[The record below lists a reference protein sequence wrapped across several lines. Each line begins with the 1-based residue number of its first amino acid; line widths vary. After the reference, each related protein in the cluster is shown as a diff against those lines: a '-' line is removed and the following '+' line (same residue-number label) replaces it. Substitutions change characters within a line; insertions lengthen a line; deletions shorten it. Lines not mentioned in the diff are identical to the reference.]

1 LHTNRPERRQSRTK
15 EKLETEN
22 RGSQEGEIK
31 TKKKR
36 GNGEVERRRMRM
48 KKRASA
54 TCPHA
59 RMPTYSLTFLAI
71 VYIVFTIAV
80 SLSNAGERVVR
91 VGVYDNAPKIFVSES
106 GKPEGI
112 FIDIIEYIAA
122 HERWKLSY
130 IHGTW
135 GEGLARLERGEIDLM
150 PDVAYTAER
159 DKRYSFN
166 KVPVLSSWF
175 QVYSRQGSGIRSLLD
190 MRWKRI
196 AVLEGSIQQE
206 AFIRMAE
213 SFDLHITIVAVP
225 EYDKVFETVSRGEAD
240 AAVANHFY
248 GALHARKFGLE
259 DTAVVF
265 NPSALYYASRKG
277 VNDQLL
283 NVIDNNLSGLKKDTH
298 SMYYKSLNR
307 WTSEEVEFE
316 LPTWMRT
323 LGIIIGLALIMSIIG
338 AILLKHQVN
347 MRTRELREANQRM
360 EERIIERT
368 AELAAAME
376 KAQAADKLKSAF
388 LATMSH
394 ELRTPLNSII
404 GFTGIILRERVGPLN
419 DEQKKQLNMVRSS
432 SQHLLALINDVL
444 DISKIEAGQLQ
455 LAYEDVDARQV
466 IEKVVQTTRPLAENK
481 GIGLDFRIIDG
492 DTGIKADYRR
502 LEQILLNLVGNAIKF
517 TEKGSVNIICESDG
531 PNLNV
536 RVVDTGIGIKEEDME
551 TIFKTFRQIDS
562 GISRRQEGTGLGL
575 SISKRLVK
583 LMGGSIRVT
592 SVFGSGS
599 TFSFSIPKERKTG

>member
-1 LHTNRPERRQSRTK
+1 MHVCGCSRKKDTNLSKGKT
-15 EKLETEN
+15 ET
-22 RGSQEGEIK
+22 
-31 TKKKR
+31 
-36 GNGEVERRRMRM
+36 
-48 KKRASA
+48 
-54 TCPHA
+54 
-59 RMPTYSLTFLAI
+59 LTFFAI
-71 VYIVFTIAV
+71 VYIVFTISV
-80 SLSNAGERVVR
+80 SLSNAVERVVR
-91 VGVYDNAPKIFVSES
+91 VGVYDNAPKVFISES

-112 FIDIIEYIAA
+112 FIDIIEHIARQ
-122 HERWKLSY
+122 ERWTLHY
-130 IHGTW
+130 VAGTW
-135 GEGLARLERGEIDLM
+135 GECLSRLERGEIDFM
-150 PDVAYTAER
+150 PDVAYTADR
-159 DKRYSFN
+159 AKKYSFN

-175 QVYSRQGSGIRSLLD
+175 QVYSRKESGIRSLLD
-190 MRWKRI
+190 LRWKRI
-196 AVLEGSIQQE
+196 VVLDGSVQQE
-206 AFIRMAE
+206 AFVRMAGAFE
-213 SFDLHITIVAVP
+213 LHMTIIPVSDY
-225 EYDKVFETVSRGEAD
+225 EKVFETVARGEAD
-240 AAVANHFY
+240 AAIVNHFY

-265 NPSALYYASRKG
+265 SPSALYFASPKG
-277 VNDQLL
+277 ANEQLL
-283 NVIDNNLSGLKKDTH
+283 SAIDANLSKLKKDTH
-298 SMYYKSLNR
+298 SIYYQSLKH
-307 WTSEEVEFE
+307 WTTEEVQFQ
-316 LPTWMRT
+316 LPAW
-323 LGIIIGLALIMSIIG
+323 LKISGIIAGFILLASLFWSIV
-338 AILLKHQVN
+338 LKHQVN
-347 MRTRELREANQRM
+347 ARTRDLQKVNQQM
-360 EERIIERT
+360 EKRIIERT
-368 AELAAAME
+368 AELAEAME

-455 LAYEDVDARQV
+455 LAYEDVDVRQV

-481 GIGLDFRIIDG
+481 GIGLDFRIING

-531 PNLNV
+531 SNLNV
-536 RVVDTGIGIKEEDME
+536 RVVDTGIGIREEDME

-562 GISRRQEGTGLGL
+562 GISRKQEGTGLGL

-583 LMGGSIRVT
+583 LMGGSIQVT

>member
-1 LHTNRPERRQSRTK
+1 
-15 EKLETEN
+15 
-22 RGSQEGEIK
+22 
-31 TKKKR
+31 
-36 GNGEVERRRMRM
+36 M

-80 SLSNAGERVVR
+80 SLSSAGERVVR

-122 HERWKLSY
+122 HERWKLRY
-130 IHGTW
+130 VHCAWNDCLT
-135 GEGLARLERGEIDLM
+135 RLERGEIDLM

-175 QVYSRQGSGIRSLLD
+175 QVYSLRGSGIKSLMDL
-190 MRWKRI
+190 RGKRI
-196 AVLEGSIQQE
+196 AVLKNSVQQE
-206 AFIRMAE
+206 VFARMAE
-213 SFDLHITIVAVP
+213 SFGLHINIVTVQ
-225 EYDKVFETVSRGEAD
+225 EYDEVFEFVKRGEAD
-240 AAVANHFY
+240 VAVANHFY
-248 GALHARKFGLE
+248 GTLHARQFGLE
-259 DTAVVF
+259 DTAIVF
-265 NPSALYYASRKG
+265 NPSALYFASRRG
-277 VNDQLL
+277 NEELL
-283 NVIDNNLSGLKKDTH
+283 NAIDNILPGLKKDTH
-298 SMYYKSLNR
+298 SIYYKSLNR

-316 LPTWMRT
+316 LPAWMRT

-455 LAYEDVDARQV
+455 LAYEDVDVRQV

-502 LEQILLNLVGNAIKF
+502 LEQILLNLAGNAIKF

-536 RVVDTGIGIKEEDME
+536 RVVDTGIGIREEDME

-562 GISRRQEGTGLGL
+562 GISRKQEGTGLGL

>member
-1 LHTNRPERRQSRTK
+1 MHVFGCSRKKDTNLSKGKP
-15 EKLETEN
+15 
-22 RGSQEGEIK
+22 
-31 TKKKR
+31 
-36 GNGEVERRRMRM
+36 V
-48 KKRASA
+48 
-54 TCPHA
+54 
-59 RMPTYSLTFLAI
+59 PTYSITFLAI

-91 VGVYDNAPKIFVSES
+91 VGVYDNAPKIFISEY

-112 FIDIIEYIAA
+112 FIDIIEHIARL
-122 HERWKLSY
+122 EKWKLRY
-130 IHGTW
+130 VHGTW
-135 GEGLARLERGEIDLM
+135 GECLSRLEKGEIDLM
-150 PDVAYTAER
+150 PDVAYTADR
-159 DKRYSFN
+159 AKKYSFN

-175 QVYSRQGSGIRSLLD
+175 QVYSRKESGIRSLLD
-190 MRWKRI
+190 LRWKRI
-196 AVLEGSIQQE
+196 AVLDGSVQQE
-206 AFIRMAE
+206 AFVRMAGAFE
-213 SFDLHITIVAVP
+213 LHMTIIPVSDY
-225 EYDKVFETVSRGEAD
+225 EKVFETVARGEAD
-240 AAVANHFY
+240 AAIVNHFY
-248 GALHARKFGLE
+248 GALHARKHGLE

-265 NPSALYYASRKG
+265 SPSALYFTSPKG
-277 VNDQLL
+277 ANEQLL
-283 NVIDNNLSGLKKDTH
+283 SAIDANLSELKKDTH
-298 SMYYKSLNR
+298 SVYYQSLKR
-307 WTSEEVEFE
+307 WTTEEVQFQ
-316 LPTWMRT
+316 LPAW
-323 LGIIIGLALIMSIIG
+323 LKISGIIAGFILFASLFWSI
-338 AILLKHQVN
+338 ALKHQVN
-347 MRTRELREANQRM
+347 ARTRDLQEINQQM
-360 EERIIERT
+360 EKRIIERT
-368 AELAAAME
+368 AELAEAME

-455 LAYEDVDARQV
+455 LAYEDVDVRQV
-466 IEKVVQTTRPLAENK
+466 IEKVAQTTRPLAENK

-531 PNLNV
+531 PDLNV
-536 RVVDTGIGIKEEDME
+536 RVVDTGIGIREKDME

-562 GISRRQEGTGLGL
+562 GISRKQEGTGLGL